1 MNRHAWLIKLGL
13 DTNPAVVTRLI
24 NDCTQSS
31 SCNLNY
37 AHKLFDQVPQK
48 DTTLWT
54 SLISAYT
61 RSNHPLRAL
70 QLFSLMT
77 RQPGSTLKPNHF
89 VLATIARAVA
99 SSPHHLPL
107 GRTFCGPDEFTV
119 ATVLAGCGRA
129 RDLVF
134 GMQIHGYAIV
144 SGFEAVFV
152 NPISNMYFQC
162 GKVCCAER
170 VLDGVEGNVVSKLV
184 RIRGYV
190 FNQRYRDV
198 IDYVASENNMPG
210 IFEVDGTMYVPL
222 LSACAELSLLNVGRQ
237 VHGLLIAMEN
247 SSEED
252 GAIIGSALINMYC
265 KCNSVAE
272 AQKVFDAWPTAQVAL
287 WNSMISGYMYN
298 GLVEN
303 ARELWEEM
311 PEKNVISW
319 TSMISGYVQNGMPR
333 EGLSLLAK
341 MYSHGDGS
349 RVEGN
354 CFTCVAGLEAC
365 SHLTNLEKGKQIHA
379 KLTRTLTKADIENV
393 VIGTALVD
401 MYSKSVDKGLQ
412 YFRLMREKY
421 RIIPREDHFTCLI
434 DMLGRA
440 GRLDEAW
447 ALVDDIEEGETSDG
461 CVSGTIWAAMLGA
474 CQLHGNVEMGR
485 RVANKMLESKKQV
498 SMTYVA
504 LSNVYAAAGMWN
516 EAYRVRENW
525 RKEEDDDMALLDLLL
540 IQVVLWELHLIGL
553 RLPCLISG
561 KYFYHLD
568 SDIMSCF
575 LCFSSHEKKSTER
588 TNSRRGGH
596 VPASAPHYREA
607 RTQQRPENPRRVSAE
622 ATNEKVGTK
631 EGANNIAA
639 QTFTFRELA
648 AATKNFR
655 QECLVGEG
663 GFGRVY
669 KGQLEKTGQA
679 EPIFKEPTR
688 YTELADPLLEGNFP
702 VKCFNQAVAVA
713 AMCLHGDASIRPLM
727 RDVVTAL
734 SYLGLGPLTGSVSP
748 LSDPASPL
756 DERVKGT
763 NENNCDE
770 VSAMER
776 ERAVAEALEWGS
788 TSRHNKVRA
797 MASIGS
803 SV

>member
-1 MNRHAWLIKLGL
+1 MNVVLGTALL
-13 DTNPAVVTRLI
+13 DMYSKCDMPGFACKVFDELPERNLVTWNAMVSGYVRNGMEIHGLE
-24 NDCTQSS
+24 
-31 SCNLNY
+31 
-37 AHKLFDQVPQK
+37 LFYCMKCVE
-48 DTTLWT
+48 
-54 SLISAYT
+54 
-61 RSNHPLRAL
+61 
-70 QLFSLMT
+70 
-77 RQPGSTLKPNHF
+77 
-89 VLATIARAVA
+89 
-99 SSPHHLPL
+99 
-107 GRTFCGPDEFTV
+107 FCGPDEFTV

-134 GMQIHGYAIV
+134 GMQIHVYAIV
-144 SGFEAVFV
+144 SGFEAVCV
-152 NPISNMYFQC
+152 NPISNMYFRC

-190 FNQRYRDV
+190 FNQKYRDV

-210 IFEVDGTMYVPL
+210 IFEVDGTLYVPL

-333 EGLSLLAK
+333 ESLSLLAK

-401 MYSKSVDKGLQ
+401 MYSKSGHLSYTQTCFDLMKERNVVAWTSIITGYAFHGFGFRALEIFQQMMEMGIEPNEVTFVSVLTVCSHCGLVDKGLQ

-516 EAYRVRENW
+516 EAYQVRENW
-525 RKEEDDDMALLDLLL
+525 RKEGNIDGGEP
-540 IQVVLWELHLIGL
+540 GL
-553 RLPCLISG
+553 
-561 KYFYHLD
+561 
-568 SDIMSCF
+568 
-575 LCFSSHEKKSTER
+575 
-588 TNSRRGGH
+588 SR
-596 VPASAPHYREA
+596 
-607 RTQQRPENPRRVSAE
+607 
-622 ATNEKVGTK
+622 
-631 EGANNIAA
+631 I
-639 QTFTFRELA
+639 
-648 AATKNFR
+648 
-655 QECLVGEG
+655 C
-663 GFGRVY
+663 
-669 KGQLEKTGQA
+669 
-679 EPIFKEPTR
+679 
-688 YTELADPLLEGNFP
+688 
-702 VKCFNQAVAVA
+702 
-713 AMCLHGDASIRPLM
+713 
-727 RDVVTAL
+727 
-734 SYLGLGPLTGSVSP
+734 
-748 LSDPASPL
+748 
-756 DERVKGT
+756 
-763 NENNCDE
+763 
-770 VSAMER
+770 
-776 ERAVAEALEWGS
+776 
-788 TSRHNKVRA
+788 TSLQ
-797 MASIGS
+797 
-803 SV
+803 